1 MPTVVGESK
10 RMLVRNYITDM
21 IDSRQLQQGDKLPTE
36 KQLCTRFGVS
46 RITAQNALEELRREG
61 RIYRIQGG
69 GTFVGTAP
77 GDPAPA
83 EAETAPSFIPFIIN
97 DNASRVSHL
106 EIINGAE
113 DYLKSRSCYVTV
125 HSPNGDRSEEN
136 EIIRSLIRKG
146 VRSMMIFPFQSD
158 VNSRFYFDLIREGI
172 HLVFVDLIPNG
183 LVGNLVCSNNVMGG
197 YLITNHLITQGYR
210 RIAVVGGSTIS
221 APSVQD
227 RITGYRFA
235 LEGAGI
241 PVDERYLRLDRSIVT
256 RQDVIANAS
265 RILDELL
272 SLPEPPDALFA
283 VNDYTAVD
291 LFYALSQRGLV
302 VPDDVALAG
311 FDNLPVSAENAV
323 PITTVAQD
331 FHGIGYE
338 AAKLCYETDKSDGQ
352 AFSHRF
358 LPVRLIERASTRP
371 KKES

>member
-1 MPTVVGESK
+1 MPTVSVESK
-10 RMLVRNYITDM
+10 RIQVRNYITEM
-21 IDSRQLQQGDKLPTE
+21 IDSRQLQQGDRLPTE
-36 KQLCTRFGVS
+36 KQLCARFGIS
-46 RITAQNALEELRREG
+46 RITAQTALEELRREG
-61 RIYRIQGG
+61 KIYRIQGG
-69 GTFVGTAP
+69 GTFVGAAP
-77 GDPAPA
+77 GEPSSS
-83 EAETAPSFIPFIIN
+83 EKEPSFIPFIIN

-113 DYLKSRSCYVTV
+113 EYLKSRSCYVTV
-125 HSPNGDRSEEN
+125 HSPNGDRTEEN

-197 YLITNHLITQGYR
+197 YLITNHLISQGYR
-210 RIAVVGGSTIS
+210 RIAVIGGSVIS

-241 PVDERYLRLDRSIVT
+241 PVDERYIRLDRAIAT
-256 RQDVIANAS
+256 RQDVIANAP
-265 RILDELL
+265 RILDEVL

-302 VPDDVALAG
+302 VPDDLALAG

-331 FHGIGYE
+331 FRGIGYE
-338 AAKLCYETDKSDGQ
+338 AAKLCYETGGTDGQ

-358 LPVRLIERASTRP
+358 LPVHLIERASTRR
-371 KKES
+371 KKTP

>member
-1 MPTVVGESK
+1 MPTVSGESK
-10 RMLVRNYITDM
+10 RMLVRKHITEL

-36 KQLCTRFGVS
+36 KQICTHFGVS
-46 RITAQNALEELRREG
+46 RITVQTALEELRREG

-77 GDPAPA
+77 G
-83 EAETAPSFIPFIIN
+83 ETSQEDRAPSFIPFIIN

-158 VNSRFYFDLIREGI
+158 VNSRFYFDLIREGV

-197 YLITNHLITQGYR
+197 YLITNHLVTQGYR

-235 LEGAGI
+235 LEGAGL
-241 PVDERYLRLDRSIVT
+241 PVDERYIRLDPTIVT
-256 RQDVIANAS
+256 RQDIIANAS

-272 SLPEPPDALFA
+272 SLSEPPDALFA

-302 VPDDVALAG
+302 VPDDLALAG

-331 FHGIGYE
+331 FRGIGYE
-338 AAKLCYETDKSDGQ
+338 AAKLCYEIDKADTQ

-358 LPVRLIERASTRP
+358 LPVRLIERASTRR
-371 KKES
+371 KKGS